1 MTRVLTISKR
11 LCYTLPPNRRLQE
24 YAVMGEKDD
33 TLLNSRQV
41 AELLDLSPDTINEL
55 ARKHSLPGMKWGR
68 QWRALRRGGGL
79 FPGTKPG
86 AGAGRAPFGGGGWPP
101 GGEEGGTEA
110 PPSRQSSS

>member
-1 MTRVLTISKR
+1 MTEVLTISKR

-55 ARKHSLPGMKWGR
+55 ARKHSLPGMKRGR
-68 QWRALRRGGGL
+68 QWRFRRWDVD
-79 FPGTKPG
+79 FFK
-86 AGAGRAPFGGGGWPP
+86 
-101 GGEEGGTEA
+101 
-110 PPSRQSSS
+110 RQRREQAAA

>member
-1 MTRVLTISKR
+1 MTKVLTISKR

-55 ARKHSLPGMKWGR
+55 ARKHSLPGMKRGR
-68 QWRALRRGGGL
+68 QWRFRRRDVD
-79 FPGTKPG
+79 F
-86 AGAGRAPFGGGGWPP
+86 FQ
-101 GGEEGGTEA
+101 
-110 PPSRQSSS
+110 RQKREQAAA

>member
-1 MTRVLTISKR
+1 MTKVLTISKR

-55 ARKHSLPGMKWGR
+55 ARKHSLPGMKRGR
-68 QWRALRRGGGL
+68 QWRFRCRDVDFFKSQRREQ
-79 FPGTKPG
+79 
-86 AGAGRAPFGGGGWPP
+86 AAA
-101 GGEEGGTEA
+101 
-110 PPSRQSSS
+110 